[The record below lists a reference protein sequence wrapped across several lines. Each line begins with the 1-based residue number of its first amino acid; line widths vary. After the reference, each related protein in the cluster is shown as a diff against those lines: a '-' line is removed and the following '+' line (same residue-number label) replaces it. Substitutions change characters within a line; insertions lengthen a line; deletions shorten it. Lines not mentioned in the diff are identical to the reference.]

1 MKTLFRKT
9 IFVALVVVLSL
20 AAMPFMSVS
29 AAGDYEPTPPPRGQ
43 IRTERLERVWA
54 RQLRIYE
61 RMGRT
66 DEFVAKVQKLIDRA
80 KANGKDVSAVQAA
93 LDAFKAAVKN
103 AQPTYESIKGIIN
116 SHQGFDSN
124 GKVTDPEKAKET
136 VKAMHEKFK
145 EIRDAMNGTG
155 KALREAIKA
164 FREANPPP
172 QPTATSGYP
181 LKMYSWSPKS
191 PDFEIS
197 TTGVVG
203 LHHWNLCG

>member
-29 AAGDYEPTPPPRGQ
+29 AAGDYEPTPPPSTGQ

-80 KANGKDVSAVQAA
+80 KESGKDVSAVQAA
-93 LDAFKAAVKN
+93 LDAFKAAVKD

-116 SHQGFDSN
+116 SHQGFDTN
-124 GKVTDPEKAKET
+124 GKVTDPEKAAET

-155 KALREAIKA
+155 KALHQAIKA
-164 FREANPPP
+164 FREANPRI
-172 QPTATSGYP
+172 QPTPIPTSG
-181 LKMYSWSPKS
+181 
-191 PDFEIS
+191 
-197 TTGVVG
+197 
-203 LHHWNLCG
+203 